1 MRLIILFGCT
11 MLMFSANAQKTAQL
25 IEKGNQ
31 DYKKKEFAKANVSYS
46 KAIEKDKT
54 NAVAKFNSGNAKQQ
68 LKNYE
73 EAAKSYEAAATT
85 TNDPIL
91 KSQAFYNLGLSFIRQ
106 KKLNEAI
113 DAFKKSL
120 RLNPEDNE
128 ARQNLQKAL
137 KEKQQQ
143 SQQNEKQ
150 DDKNKKKSKE
160 KDKKQQPDK
169 SNLKKE
175 QAEKMLNNLSKEEK
189 NLQKEIQKKNQSGRQ
204 LKDW

>member
-1 MRLIILFGCT
+1 MRALIFFGCV
-11 MLMFSANAQKTAQL
+11 MFAFSVNAQKATQF
-25 IEKGNQ
+25 IEKGNEA
-31 DYKKKEFAKANVSYS
+31 YKKKEFAKANASYI
-46 KAIEKDKT
+46 KAIEKDKR

-73 EAAKSYEAAATT
+73 DAATSYEDAAAT

-91 KSQAFYNLGLSFIRQ
+91 QSQAFYNQGLAFIRQ
-106 KKLNEAI
+106 KKLAEAI
-113 DAFKKSL
+113 NAFKKSL

-143 SQQNEKQ
+143 SQQQQQQ
-150 DDKNKKKSKE
+150 DDNRKKKSKE
-160 KDKKQQPDK
+160 KEKKQQPDK
-169 SNLKKE
+169 SALKKE
-175 QAEKMLNNLSKEEK
+175 QADKMLNNLAREEK

-204 LKDW
+204 TKDW